1 MELSIIRDGQR
12 FPYSIAQLRKDN
24 PSVSFPRDLTGVDLT
39 PFGVIVEAT
48 KYAKPEHVDPEHDMV
63 PMHCWLYGLREFGLR
78 VQFEDYVL
86 LQQGHARDY
95 WMSAPYV
102 AKSSTYVQ
110 HVREYFQLGDAD
122 FNRIWRTAESIEE

>member
-48 KYAKPEHVDPEHDMV
+48 KYAKPEYVDQITIWCRCTVGFMACV
-63 PMHCWLYGLREFGLR
+63 SLGCACSLR
-78 VQFEDYVL
+78 DYVL

-110 HVREYFQLGDAD
+110 HVREYFQLG
-122 FNRIWRTAESIEE
+122 